1 MLLAGICRTV
11 CFVLAWGLCC
21 VALRQGFAVQHD
33 GRGGD
38 MAGIPTGGA
47 ADPNRKCDDMSGIS
61 EMGETMMAMMDHM
74 CVTPLRTKQPGDE
87 EKVKAIVAQ
96 VRETIAKY
104 KDYRKALADG
114 YVIANPKLE
123 QPQYHFNNDAHVR
136 LAETKFDPARP
147 SSLLYRRT
155 QTQRYKLEGVM
166 FTDRVDAS
174 EDELNERIPLS
185 VVRWHQ
191 HTNFCAAPADRVKEY
206 HGDKPKFGMF
216 GLIHTKEACQAEGGT
231 FYPVMFNWMIHV
243 FPYQEKLT
251 DVFSMN
257 DDVAHVH

>member
-1 MLLAGICRTV
+1 MAFQRDADVGGMAG
-11 CFVLAWGLCC
+11 LP
-21 VALRQGFAVQHD
+21 
-33 GRGGD
+33 RGG
-38 MAGIPTGGA
+38 TVA
-47 ADPNRKCDDMSGIS
+47 AERKCDAMSG
-61 EMGETMMAMMDHM
+61 MGEMSAMGDSMMAMMDHM
-74 CVTPLRTKQPGDE
+74 CVTPLRPKQPGDE
-87 EKVKAIVAQ
+87 EKVKALVAQ

-104 KDYRKALADG
+104 KDYKKALADG

-123 QPQYHFNNDAHVR
+123 QPQYHFTNQENVK
-136 LAETKFDPARP
+136 LAETKFDPTRP

-155 QTQRYKLEGVM
+155 PTQRYKLEGVM

-191 HTNFCAAPADRVKEY
+191 HTNFCAAPAEKVKEY
-206 HGDKPKFGMF
+206 HGDHPKFGMF
-216 GLIHTKEACQAEGGT
+216 GSIHTKKACEAEGGK
-231 FYPVMFNWMIHV
+231 FFPVMFNWMIHV
-243 FPYQEKLT
+243 FPYEEKMA